1 MREVINI
8 DHKWAF
14 QKAIDKVPDT
24 IPKEWYMVNLPHTW
38 NAIDG
43 QDGGA
48 DYFRGSCCYLKEIHK
63 IDLPEQKQYYLEIN

>member
-38 NAIDG
+38 NAMDRMAERTIFG
-43 QDGGA
+43 EA
-48 DYFRGSCCYLKEIHK
+48 AVI
-63 IDLPEQKQYYLEIN
+63 